1 MQAALRARTLPYW
14 ITAPLVAFLIT
25 RLVVFAGAY
34 LSDVILPNVAND
46 QQRGVVG
53 VWNRWDTLWYGQ
65 IAEEGYSYT
74 PGEKSAVAFF
84 PLYPLLMAAL
94 RPIVGDT
101 VLAGLLISNAAFL
114 LALILLYRL
123 TEGIFESRV
132 TAGRAVF
139 YIAAFPTAFFFTA
152 AYTESLFLLLSV
164 ASAYCARE
172 RRWGWAVVCAILCS
186 ASRPL
191 GLLIGLVVLQE
202 WLSMHGWTLS
212 TIRQPDAWANLHRAV
227 QTDFRTLLL
236 ICLIP
241 SGLLAYMLYLGLTFG
256 DPVAFWTSQSTWGF
270 RSIGPLAVI
279 AQDIGR
285 VTRGELPYFTYLNI
299 LTFLAV
305 LWLTIPVGRV
315 MGAGYALFVA
325 LSVLIPMF
333 SRTESMI
340 RYILVLFP
348 VFMLLGCWGRNV
360 WLDRVLRIVWL
371 PFLGLFTALF
381 VKGVFI
387 G

>member
-1 MQAALRARTLPYW
+1 MLAAVRARTLPYW

-34 LSDVILPNVAND
+34 LSDIILPNVAND
-46 QQRGVVG
+46 EPRGVVG
-53 VWNRWDTLWYGQ
+53 VWNRWDTIWYGQ
-65 IAEEGYSYT
+65 IAEQGYSYSST
-74 PGEKSAVAFF
+74 EKSAVAFF

-94 RPIVGDT
+94 KPVVGDT
-101 VLAGLLISNAAFL
+101 VLAGLLISNLAFL

-123 TEGIFESRV
+123 TEGVFESRV
-132 TAGRAVF
+132 AAGRAVF

-191 GLLIGLVVLQE
+191 GVLIGLVVLQE

-212 TIRQPDAWANLHRAV
+212 TIRQSGAWVNLRCAV
-227 QTDFRTLLL
+227 QTDFPKLLL

-270 RSIGPLAVI
+270 KSIGPLAVI
-279 AQDIGR
+279 AHDIGR
-285 VTRGELPYFTYLNI
+285 VTRSELPYFTYLNI

-305 LWLTIPVGRV
+305 LWLAIPVGRV

-348 VFMLLGCWGRNV
+348 IFMLLGRWGRNV